1 MKRFKLVLTAL
12 FSLVLAGVMAAVG
25 SSTAFAASNYGFT
38 DVDPG
43 AWYATDEVLGYAV
56 GHGFIKG
63 YDDGRLGPDDNVARG
78 QVATI
83 LHRMA
88 GEPEAESD
96 AFEDVDYSQY
106 YGPAI
111 RWARATG
118 VINGYQD
125 PDGSYR
131 RFGPDDPVTREQLC
145 CMLARY
151 AGKVGDLDV
160 SSDCKILDSMPDATE
175 VSSWARNDVGWA
187 MDKRIVTGDITAGIA
202 HVNPQG
208 NALRCQMAK
217 MVSVF
222 HRDVLGQVV
231 RITFDLNY
239 DGAPVMKSSIV
250 GRGEHIETPE
260 APTRAGYVFT
270 GWYTKASG
278 GERFDFGTTISES
291 LTLYAQWKTTSSG
304 TVPNVPSTKLVVT
317 FDGNGENVS
326 NLPPAQQVKPGSHA
340 VEPDRPTRKGFVFE
354 GWYSDIELTKA
365 FDFVNQTISENT
377 TLYAKWA
384 DDYNRPPS
392 TGIAEGDIAIL
403 SATRTEFE
411 VGPDQQTT
419 LRLQSTLAVDHAVAS
434 VAGSGE
440 SFPMYDDGDLGAH
453 GDDIAGDGV
462 YSALYTVDC
471 SKEDLGG
478 IEITGTITIG
488 SQSLAS
494 EPVALYVV
502 APFTDAELGL
512 MATVDQAIS
521 DVMQGEGFDAK
532 PLPDQAAAVKAVLDR
547 LASSDPGIE
556 GYSSPLIVEG
566 SVEYEEGATAISFQY
581 AIGAGIDGGVLL
593 KNPDPNMK
601 GGDAERRQPGDAD
614 RVPAGAEAEVTTS
627 SGASLPAALA
637 VGAALA
643 ALAAC
648 LLRRRRRR
656 G

>member
-1 MKRFKLVLTAL
+1 MKRIGRTLAIAL
-12 FSLVLAGVMAAVG
+12 SITLMAAAG
-25 SSTAFAASNYGFT
+25 
-38 DVDPG
+38 
-43 AWYATDEVLGYAV
+43 LAV
-56 GHGFIKG
+56 G
-63 YDDGRLGPDDNVARG
+63 RARVAR
-78 QVATI
+78 
-83 LHRMA
+83 
-88 GEPEAESD
+88 
-96 AFEDVDYSQY
+96 
-106 YGPAI
+106 
-111 RWARATG
+111 
-118 VINGYQD
+118 
-125 PDGSYR
+125 
-131 RFGPDDPVTREQLC
+131 
-145 CMLARY
+145 
-151 AGKVGDLDV
+151 
-160 SSDCKILDSMPDATE
+160 
-175 VSSWARNDVGWA
+175 
-187 MDKRIVTGDITAGIA
+187 
-202 HVNPQG
+202 
-208 NALRCQMAK
+208 
-217 MVSVF
+217 
-222 HRDVLGQVV
+222 
-231 RITFDLNY
+231 
-239 DGAPVMKSSIV
+239 
-250 GRGEHIETPE
+250 
-260 APTRAGYVFT
+260 
-270 GWYTKASG
+270 
-278 GERFDFGTTISES
+278 
-291 LTLYAQWKTTSSG
+291 
-304 TVPNVPSTKLVVT
+304 
-317 FDGNGENVS
+317 
-326 NLPPAQQVKPGSHA
+326 
-340 VEPDRPTRKGFVFE
+340 
-354 GWYSDIELTKA
+354 
-365 FDFVNQTISENT
+365 
-377 TLYAKWA
+377 A
-384 DDYNRPPS
+384 DDYGRPPS

-471 SKEDLGG
+471 SREDLGG

-556 GYSSPLIVEG
+556 GYSSPLVVEG

-648 LLRRRRRR
+648 LLLRLKR
-656 G
+656 GRG

>member
-1 MKRFKLVLTAL
+1 MKRIGRTLAIAL
-12 FSLVLAGVMAAVG
+12 SITLMAAAG
-25 SSTAFAASNYGFT
+25 LAA
-38 DVDPG
+38 
-43 AWYATDEVLGYAV
+43 
-56 GHGFIKG
+56 
-63 YDDGRLGPDDNVARG
+63 GRARVAR
-78 QVATI
+78 
-83 LHRMA
+83 
-88 GEPEAESD
+88 
-96 AFEDVDYSQY
+96 
-106 YGPAI
+106 
-111 RWARATG
+111 
-118 VINGYQD
+118 
-125 PDGSYR
+125 
-131 RFGPDDPVTREQLC
+131 
-145 CMLARY
+145 
-151 AGKVGDLDV
+151 
-160 SSDCKILDSMPDATE
+160 
-175 VSSWARNDVGWA
+175 
-187 MDKRIVTGDITAGIA
+187 
-202 HVNPQG
+202 
-208 NALRCQMAK
+208 
-217 MVSVF
+217 
-222 HRDVLGQVV
+222 
-231 RITFDLNY
+231 
-239 DGAPVMKSSIV
+239 
-250 GRGEHIETPE
+250 
-260 APTRAGYVFT
+260 
-270 GWYTKASG
+270 
-278 GERFDFGTTISES
+278 
-291 LTLYAQWKTTSSG
+291 
-304 TVPNVPSTKLVVT
+304 
-317 FDGNGENVS
+317 
-326 NLPPAQQVKPGSHA
+326 
-340 VEPDRPTRKGFVFE
+340 
-354 GWYSDIELTKA
+354 
-365 FDFVNQTISENT
+365 
-377 TLYAKWA
+377 A
-384 DDYNRPPS
+384 DDHSRPPS

-471 SKEDLGG
+471 SREDLGG

-532 PLPDQAAAVKAVLDR
+532 PLPDQAAAVKAVLER

-556 GYSSPLIVEG
+556 GYSSPLVVEG

-648 LLRRRRRR
+648 LLLRLRR
-656 G
+656 GRG

>member
-1 MKRFKLVLTAL
+1 MKRIERTLAIAL
-12 FSLVLAGVMAAVG
+12 SITLMAAAG
-25 SSTAFAASNYGFT
+25 
-38 DVDPG
+38 
-43 AWYATDEVLGYAV
+43 LAV
-56 GHGFIKG
+56 G
-63 YDDGRLGPDDNVARG
+63 RARVAR
-78 QVATI
+78 
-83 LHRMA
+83 
-88 GEPEAESD
+88 
-96 AFEDVDYSQY
+96 
-106 YGPAI
+106 
-111 RWARATG
+111 
-118 VINGYQD
+118 
-125 PDGSYR
+125 
-131 RFGPDDPVTREQLC
+131 
-145 CMLARY
+145 
-151 AGKVGDLDV
+151 
-160 SSDCKILDSMPDATE
+160 
-175 VSSWARNDVGWA
+175 
-187 MDKRIVTGDITAGIA
+187 
-202 HVNPQG
+202 
-208 NALRCQMAK
+208 
-217 MVSVF
+217 
-222 HRDVLGQVV
+222 
-231 RITFDLNY
+231 
-239 DGAPVMKSSIV
+239 
-250 GRGEHIETPE
+250 
-260 APTRAGYVFT
+260 
-270 GWYTKASG
+270 
-278 GERFDFGTTISES
+278 
-291 LTLYAQWKTTSSG
+291 
-304 TVPNVPSTKLVVT
+304 
-317 FDGNGENVS
+317 
-326 NLPPAQQVKPGSHA
+326 
-340 VEPDRPTRKGFVFE
+340 
-354 GWYSDIELTKA
+354 
-365 FDFVNQTISENT
+365 
-377 TLYAKWA
+377 A
-384 DDYNRPPS
+384 DDYGRPSS

-440 SFPMYDDGDLGAH
+440 TLPMYDDGNLGAH

-471 SKEDLGG
+471 SREDLGG

>member
-1 MKRFKLVLTAL
+1 MKRIERT
-12 FSLVLAGVMAAVG
+12 LAITLSITLMAAAG
-25 SSTAFAASNYGFT
+25 LAA
-38 DVDPG
+38 
-43 AWYATDEVLGYAV
+43 
-56 GHGFIKG
+56 
-63 YDDGRLGPDDNVARG
+63 GRARVAR
-78 QVATI
+78 
-83 LHRMA
+83 
-88 GEPEAESD
+88 
-96 AFEDVDYSQY
+96 
-106 YGPAI
+106 
-111 RWARATG
+111 
-118 VINGYQD
+118 
-125 PDGSYR
+125 
-131 RFGPDDPVTREQLC
+131 
-145 CMLARY
+145 
-151 AGKVGDLDV
+151 
-160 SSDCKILDSMPDATE
+160 
-175 VSSWARNDVGWA
+175 
-187 MDKRIVTGDITAGIA
+187 
-202 HVNPQG
+202 
-208 NALRCQMAK
+208 
-217 MVSVF
+217 
-222 HRDVLGQVV
+222 
-231 RITFDLNY
+231 
-239 DGAPVMKSSIV
+239 
-250 GRGEHIETPE
+250 
-260 APTRAGYVFT
+260 
-270 GWYTKASG
+270 
-278 GERFDFGTTISES
+278 
-291 LTLYAQWKTTSSG
+291 
-304 TVPNVPSTKLVVT
+304 
-317 FDGNGENVS
+317 
-326 NLPPAQQVKPGSHA
+326 
-340 VEPDRPTRKGFVFE
+340 
-354 GWYSDIELTKA
+354 
-365 FDFVNQTISENT
+365 
-377 TLYAKWA
+377 A
-384 DDYNRPPS
+384 DDYSRPPS
-392 TGIAEGDIAIL
+392 SGIAEGDIAIL

-471 SKEDLGG
+471 SREDLGG

>member
-1 MKRFKLVLTAL
+1 MKRIGRTLAIAL
-12 FSLVLAGVMAAVG
+12 SITLMAAAG
-25 SSTAFAASNYGFT
+25 LAA
-38 DVDPG
+38 
-43 AWYATDEVLGYAV
+43 
-56 GHGFIKG
+56 
-63 YDDGRLGPDDNVARG
+63 GRARVAR
-78 QVATI
+78 
-83 LHRMA
+83 
-88 GEPEAESD
+88 
-96 AFEDVDYSQY
+96 
-106 YGPAI
+106 
-111 RWARATG
+111 
-118 VINGYQD
+118 
-125 PDGSYR
+125 
-131 RFGPDDPVTREQLC
+131 
-145 CMLARY
+145 
-151 AGKVGDLDV
+151 
-160 SSDCKILDSMPDATE
+160 
-175 VSSWARNDVGWA
+175 
-187 MDKRIVTGDITAGIA
+187 
-202 HVNPQG
+202 
-208 NALRCQMAK
+208 
-217 MVSVF
+217 
-222 HRDVLGQVV
+222 
-231 RITFDLNY
+231 
-239 DGAPVMKSSIV
+239 
-250 GRGEHIETPE
+250 
-260 APTRAGYVFT
+260 
-270 GWYTKASG
+270 
-278 GERFDFGTTISES
+278 
-291 LTLYAQWKTTSSG
+291 
-304 TVPNVPSTKLVVT
+304 
-317 FDGNGENVS
+317 
-326 NLPPAQQVKPGSHA
+326 
-340 VEPDRPTRKGFVFE
+340 
-354 GWYSDIELTKA
+354 
-365 FDFVNQTISENT
+365 
-377 TLYAKWA
+377 A
-384 DDYNRPPS
+384 DDHSRPPS

-471 SKEDLGG
+471 SREDLGG

>member
-1 MKRFKLVLTAL
+1 MKRIERTLAIAL
-12 FSLVLAGVMAAVG
+12 SITLMAAAG
-25 SSTAFAASNYGFT
+25 LAA
-38 DVDPG
+38 
-43 AWYATDEVLGYAV
+43 
-56 GHGFIKG
+56 
-63 YDDGRLGPDDNVARG
+63 GRARVAR
-78 QVATI
+78 
-83 LHRMA
+83 
-88 GEPEAESD
+88 
-96 AFEDVDYSQY
+96 
-106 YGPAI
+106 
-111 RWARATG
+111 
-118 VINGYQD
+118 
-125 PDGSYR
+125 
-131 RFGPDDPVTREQLC
+131 
-145 CMLARY
+145 
-151 AGKVGDLDV
+151 
-160 SSDCKILDSMPDATE
+160 
-175 VSSWARNDVGWA
+175 
-187 MDKRIVTGDITAGIA
+187 
-202 HVNPQG
+202 
-208 NALRCQMAK
+208 
-217 MVSVF
+217 
-222 HRDVLGQVV
+222 
-231 RITFDLNY
+231 
-239 DGAPVMKSSIV
+239 
-250 GRGEHIETPE
+250 
-260 APTRAGYVFT
+260 
-270 GWYTKASG
+270 
-278 GERFDFGTTISES
+278 
-291 LTLYAQWKTTSSG
+291 
-304 TVPNVPSTKLVVT
+304 
-317 FDGNGENVS
+317 
-326 NLPPAQQVKPGSHA
+326 
-340 VEPDRPTRKGFVFE
+340 
-354 GWYSDIELTKA
+354 
-365 FDFVNQTISENT
+365 
-377 TLYAKWA
+377 A
-384 DDYNRPPS
+384 DDYGRPPS

-471 SKEDLGG
+471 SREDLGG

-637 VGAALA
+637 VGTALA

-648 LLRRRRRR
+648 LLLRLRR
-656 G
+656 GRG

>member
-1 MKRFKLVLTAL
+1 MKRIGRTLAIAL
-12 FSLVLAGVMAAVG
+12 SITLMAAAG
-25 SSTAFAASNYGFT
+25 
-38 DVDPG
+38 
-43 AWYATDEVLGYAV
+43 LAV
-56 GHGFIKG
+56 G
-63 YDDGRLGPDDNVARG
+63 RARVAR
-78 QVATI
+78 
-83 LHRMA
+83 
-88 GEPEAESD
+88 
-96 AFEDVDYSQY
+96 
-106 YGPAI
+106 
-111 RWARATG
+111 
-118 VINGYQD
+118 
-125 PDGSYR
+125 
-131 RFGPDDPVTREQLC
+131 
-145 CMLARY
+145 
-151 AGKVGDLDV
+151 
-160 SSDCKILDSMPDATE
+160 
-175 VSSWARNDVGWA
+175 
-187 MDKRIVTGDITAGIA
+187 
-202 HVNPQG
+202 
-208 NALRCQMAK
+208 
-217 MVSVF
+217 
-222 HRDVLGQVV
+222 
-231 RITFDLNY
+231 
-239 DGAPVMKSSIV
+239 
-250 GRGEHIETPE
+250 
-260 APTRAGYVFT
+260 
-270 GWYTKASG
+270 
-278 GERFDFGTTISES
+278 
-291 LTLYAQWKTTSSG
+291 
-304 TVPNVPSTKLVVT
+304 
-317 FDGNGENVS
+317 
-326 NLPPAQQVKPGSHA
+326 
-340 VEPDRPTRKGFVFE
+340 
-354 GWYSDIELTKA
+354 
-365 FDFVNQTISENT
+365 
-377 TLYAKWA
+377 A
-384 DDYNRPPS
+384 DDYGLPPS

-471 SKEDLGG
+471 SREDLGG

-556 GYSSPLIVEG
+556 GYSSPLVVEG
-566 SVEYEEGATAISFQY
+566 SVEYDESARVISFQY

>member
-1 MKRFKLVLTAL
+1 MKRIGRTLAIAL
-12 FSLVLAGVMAAVG
+12 SITLMAAAG
-25 SSTAFAASNYGFT
+25 
-38 DVDPG
+38 
-43 AWYATDEVLGYAV
+43 LAV
-56 GHGFIKG
+56 G
-63 YDDGRLGPDDNVARG
+63 RARVA
-78 QVATI
+78 
-83 LHRMA
+83 
-88 GEPEAESD
+88 
-96 AFEDVDYSQY
+96 
-106 YGPAI
+106 
-111 RWARATG
+111 
-118 VINGYQD
+118 
-125 PDGSYR
+125 
-131 RFGPDDPVTREQLC
+131 
-145 CMLARY
+145 
-151 AGKVGDLDV
+151 
-160 SSDCKILDSMPDATE
+160 
-175 VSSWARNDVGWA
+175 
-187 MDKRIVTGDITAGIA
+187 
-202 HVNPQG
+202 
-208 NALRCQMAK
+208 
-217 MVSVF
+217 
-222 HRDVLGQVV
+222 
-231 RITFDLNY
+231 
-239 DGAPVMKSSIV
+239 
-250 GRGEHIETPE
+250 
-260 APTRAGYVFT
+260 
-270 GWYTKASG
+270 
-278 GERFDFGTTISES
+278 
-291 LTLYAQWKTTSSG
+291 
-304 TVPNVPSTKLVVT
+304 
-317 FDGNGENVS
+317 
-326 NLPPAQQVKPGSHA
+326 
-340 VEPDRPTRKGFVFE
+340 
-354 GWYSDIELTKA
+354 
-365 FDFVNQTISENT
+365 
-377 TLYAKWA
+377 WA

-471 SKEDLGG
+471 SREDLGG

-601 GGDAERRQPGDAD
+601 GGDAERQAGSA
-614 RVPAGAEAEVTTS
+614 VPIHTGVGMGTEGGSDVRTAAPSAGLPTTLAI
-627 SGASLPAALA
+627 GAALA
-637 VGAALA
+637 VALG
-643 ALAAC
+643 AC
-648 LLRRRRRR
+648 LLLRLRR
-656 G
+656 GRG

>member
-1 MKRFKLVLTAL
+1 MKRIERTLAIAL
-12 FSLVLAGVMAAVG
+12 SITLMAAVG
-25 SSTAFAASNYGFT
+25 
-38 DVDPG
+38 
-43 AWYATDEVLGYAV
+43 LAV
-56 GHGFIKG
+56 G
-63 YDDGRLGPDDNVARG
+63 RARVAR
-78 QVATI
+78 
-83 LHRMA
+83 
-88 GEPEAESD
+88 
-96 AFEDVDYSQY
+96 
-106 YGPAI
+106 
-111 RWARATG
+111 
-118 VINGYQD
+118 
-125 PDGSYR
+125 
-131 RFGPDDPVTREQLC
+131 
-145 CMLARY
+145 
-151 AGKVGDLDV
+151 
-160 SSDCKILDSMPDATE
+160 
-175 VSSWARNDVGWA
+175 
-187 MDKRIVTGDITAGIA
+187 
-202 HVNPQG
+202 
-208 NALRCQMAK
+208 
-217 MVSVF
+217 
-222 HRDVLGQVV
+222 
-231 RITFDLNY
+231 
-239 DGAPVMKSSIV
+239 
-250 GRGEHIETPE
+250 
-260 APTRAGYVFT
+260 
-270 GWYTKASG
+270 
-278 GERFDFGTTISES
+278 
-291 LTLYAQWKTTSSG
+291 
-304 TVPNVPSTKLVVT
+304 
-317 FDGNGENVS
+317 
-326 NLPPAQQVKPGSHA
+326 
-340 VEPDRPTRKGFVFE
+340 
-354 GWYSDIELTKA
+354 
-365 FDFVNQTISENT
+365 
-377 TLYAKWA
+377 A
-384 DDYNRPPS
+384 DDYGRPPS
-392 TGIAEGDIAIL
+392 SGIAEGDIAIL

-471 SKEDLGG
+471 SREDLGG

>member
-1 MKRFKLVLTAL
+1 MKRIERTLAIAL
-12 FSLVLAGVMAAVG
+12 SITLMAAAG
-25 SSTAFAASNYGFT
+25 
-38 DVDPG
+38 
-43 AWYATDEVLGYAV
+43 LAV
-56 GHGFIKG
+56 G
-63 YDDGRLGPDDNVARG
+63 RTRVAR
-78 QVATI
+78 
-83 LHRMA
+83 
-88 GEPEAESD
+88 
-96 AFEDVDYSQY
+96 
-106 YGPAI
+106 
-111 RWARATG
+111 
-118 VINGYQD
+118 
-125 PDGSYR
+125 
-131 RFGPDDPVTREQLC
+131 
-145 CMLARY
+145 
-151 AGKVGDLDV
+151 
-160 SSDCKILDSMPDATE
+160 
-175 VSSWARNDVGWA
+175 
-187 MDKRIVTGDITAGIA
+187 
-202 HVNPQG
+202 
-208 NALRCQMAK
+208 
-217 MVSVF
+217 
-222 HRDVLGQVV
+222 
-231 RITFDLNY
+231 
-239 DGAPVMKSSIV
+239 
-250 GRGEHIETPE
+250 
-260 APTRAGYVFT
+260 
-270 GWYTKASG
+270 
-278 GERFDFGTTISES
+278 
-291 LTLYAQWKTTSSG
+291 
-304 TVPNVPSTKLVVT
+304 
-317 FDGNGENVS
+317 
-326 NLPPAQQVKPGSHA
+326 
-340 VEPDRPTRKGFVFE
+340 
-354 GWYSDIELTKA
+354 
-365 FDFVNQTISENT
+365 
-377 TLYAKWA
+377 A
-384 DDYNRPPS
+384 DDYSRPPS
-392 TGIAEGDIAIL
+392 TGIAEGDIATL

-471 SKEDLGG
+471 SREDLGG

>member
-1 MKRFKLVLTAL
+1 MKRIGRTLAIAL
-12 FSLVLAGVMAAVG
+12 SITLMAAAG
-25 SSTAFAASNYGFT
+25 LAA
-38 DVDPG
+38 
-43 AWYATDEVLGYAV
+43 
-56 GHGFIKG
+56 
-63 YDDGRLGPDDNVARG
+63 GRARVAR
-78 QVATI
+78 
-83 LHRMA
+83 
-88 GEPEAESD
+88 
-96 AFEDVDYSQY
+96 
-106 YGPAI
+106 
-111 RWARATG
+111 
-118 VINGYQD
+118 
-125 PDGSYR
+125 
-131 RFGPDDPVTREQLC
+131 
-145 CMLARY
+145 
-151 AGKVGDLDV
+151 
-160 SSDCKILDSMPDATE
+160 
-175 VSSWARNDVGWA
+175 
-187 MDKRIVTGDITAGIA
+187 
-202 HVNPQG
+202 
-208 NALRCQMAK
+208 
-217 MVSVF
+217 
-222 HRDVLGQVV
+222 
-231 RITFDLNY
+231 
-239 DGAPVMKSSIV
+239 
-250 GRGEHIETPE
+250 
-260 APTRAGYVFT
+260 
-270 GWYTKASG
+270 
-278 GERFDFGTTISES
+278 
-291 LTLYAQWKTTSSG
+291 
-304 TVPNVPSTKLVVT
+304 
-317 FDGNGENVS
+317 
-326 NLPPAQQVKPGSHA
+326 
-340 VEPDRPTRKGFVFE
+340 
-354 GWYSDIELTKA
+354 
-365 FDFVNQTISENT
+365 
-377 TLYAKWA
+377 A
-384 DDYNRPPS
+384 DDHSRPPS

-471 SKEDLGG
+471 SREDLGG

-648 LLRRRRRR
+648 LLLRLRR
-656 G
+656 GRG

>member
-1 MKRFKLVLTAL
+1 MKRIERTLAIAL
-12 FSLVLAGVMAAVG
+12 SITLMAAAG
-25 SSTAFAASNYGFT
+25 
-38 DVDPG
+38 
-43 AWYATDEVLGYAV
+43 LAV
-56 GHGFIKG
+56 G
-63 YDDGRLGPDDNVARG
+63 RARVAR
-78 QVATI
+78 
-83 LHRMA
+83 
-88 GEPEAESD
+88 
-96 AFEDVDYSQY
+96 
-106 YGPAI
+106 
-111 RWARATG
+111 
-118 VINGYQD
+118 
-125 PDGSYR
+125 
-131 RFGPDDPVTREQLC
+131 
-145 CMLARY
+145 
-151 AGKVGDLDV
+151 
-160 SSDCKILDSMPDATE
+160 
-175 VSSWARNDVGWA
+175 
-187 MDKRIVTGDITAGIA
+187 
-202 HVNPQG
+202 
-208 NALRCQMAK
+208 
-217 MVSVF
+217 
-222 HRDVLGQVV
+222 
-231 RITFDLNY
+231 
-239 DGAPVMKSSIV
+239 
-250 GRGEHIETPE
+250 
-260 APTRAGYVFT
+260 
-270 GWYTKASG
+270 
-278 GERFDFGTTISES
+278 
-291 LTLYAQWKTTSSG
+291 
-304 TVPNVPSTKLVVT
+304 
-317 FDGNGENVS
+317 
-326 NLPPAQQVKPGSHA
+326 
-340 VEPDRPTRKGFVFE
+340 
-354 GWYSDIELTKA
+354 
-365 FDFVNQTISENT
+365 
-377 TLYAKWA
+377 A
-384 DDYNRPPS
+384 DDYGRPS
-392 TGIAEGDIAIL
+392 SSGISEGDIAIL

-471 SKEDLGG
+471 SREDLGG

-556 GYSSPLIVEG
+556 GYSSPLVVEG
-566 SVEYEEGATAISFQY
+566 SVEYDESARAISFQY

>member
-1 MKRFKLVLTAL
+1 MSTRNGTAPKRKDPRMKRIGRTLAIAL
-12 FSLVLAGVMAAVG
+12 SITLMAAAG
-25 SSTAFAASNYGFT
+25 LAA
-38 DVDPG
+38 
-43 AWYATDEVLGYAV
+43 
-56 GHGFIKG
+56 
-63 YDDGRLGPDDNVARG
+63 GRARVAR
-78 QVATI
+78 
-83 LHRMA
+83 
-88 GEPEAESD
+88 
-96 AFEDVDYSQY
+96 
-106 YGPAI
+106 
-111 RWARATG
+111 
-118 VINGYQD
+118 
-125 PDGSYR
+125 
-131 RFGPDDPVTREQLC
+131 
-145 CMLARY
+145 
-151 AGKVGDLDV
+151 
-160 SSDCKILDSMPDATE
+160 
-175 VSSWARNDVGWA
+175 
-187 MDKRIVTGDITAGIA
+187 
-202 HVNPQG
+202 
-208 NALRCQMAK
+208 
-217 MVSVF
+217 
-222 HRDVLGQVV
+222 
-231 RITFDLNY
+231 
-239 DGAPVMKSSIV
+239 
-250 GRGEHIETPE
+250 
-260 APTRAGYVFT
+260 
-270 GWYTKASG
+270 
-278 GERFDFGTTISES
+278 
-291 LTLYAQWKTTSSG
+291 
-304 TVPNVPSTKLVVT
+304 
-317 FDGNGENVS
+317 
-326 NLPPAQQVKPGSHA
+326 
-340 VEPDRPTRKGFVFE
+340 
-354 GWYSDIELTKA
+354 
-365 FDFVNQTISENT
+365 
-377 TLYAKWA
+377 A
-384 DDYNRPPS
+384 DDHSRPPS

-471 SKEDLGG
+471 SREDLGG

-648 LLRRRRRR
+648 LLLRLRR
-656 G
+656 GRG

>member
-1 MKRFKLVLTAL
+1 MKRIERTLAIAL
-12 FSLVLAGVMAAVG
+12 SITLMAAAG
-25 SSTAFAASNYGFT
+25 
-38 DVDPG
+38 
-43 AWYATDEVLGYAV
+43 LAV
-56 GHGFIKG
+56 G
-63 YDDGRLGPDDNVARG
+63 RARVAR
-78 QVATI
+78 
-83 LHRMA
+83 
-88 GEPEAESD
+88 
-96 AFEDVDYSQY
+96 
-106 YGPAI
+106 
-111 RWARATG
+111 
-118 VINGYQD
+118 
-125 PDGSYR
+125 
-131 RFGPDDPVTREQLC
+131 
-145 CMLARY
+145 
-151 AGKVGDLDV
+151 
-160 SSDCKILDSMPDATE
+160 
-175 VSSWARNDVGWA
+175 
-187 MDKRIVTGDITAGIA
+187 
-202 HVNPQG
+202 
-208 NALRCQMAK
+208 
-217 MVSVF
+217 
-222 HRDVLGQVV
+222 
-231 RITFDLNY
+231 
-239 DGAPVMKSSIV
+239 
-250 GRGEHIETPE
+250 
-260 APTRAGYVFT
+260 
-270 GWYTKASG
+270 
-278 GERFDFGTTISES
+278 
-291 LTLYAQWKTTSSG
+291 
-304 TVPNVPSTKLVVT
+304 
-317 FDGNGENVS
+317 
-326 NLPPAQQVKPGSHA
+326 
-340 VEPDRPTRKGFVFE
+340 
-354 GWYSDIELTKA
+354 
-365 FDFVNQTISENT
+365 
-377 TLYAKWA
+377 A
-384 DDYNRPPS
+384 DDYGRPS
-392 TGIAEGDIAIL
+392 SSGISEGDIAIL

-471 SKEDLGG
+471 SREDLGG

>member
-1 MKRFKLVLTAL
+1 MSIRGRTAPKRKDPRMKRIGRTLAIAL
-12 FSLVLAGVMAAVG
+12 SITLMAAAG
-25 SSTAFAASNYGFT
+25 
-38 DVDPG
+38 
-43 AWYATDEVLGYAV
+43 LAV
-56 GHGFIKG
+56 G
-63 YDDGRLGPDDNVARG
+63 RARVAR
-78 QVATI
+78 
-83 LHRMA
+83 
-88 GEPEAESD
+88 
-96 AFEDVDYSQY
+96 
-106 YGPAI
+106 
-111 RWARATG
+111 
-118 VINGYQD
+118 
-125 PDGSYR
+125 
-131 RFGPDDPVTREQLC
+131 
-145 CMLARY
+145 
-151 AGKVGDLDV
+151 
-160 SSDCKILDSMPDATE
+160 
-175 VSSWARNDVGWA
+175 
-187 MDKRIVTGDITAGIA
+187 
-202 HVNPQG
+202 
-208 NALRCQMAK
+208 
-217 MVSVF
+217 
-222 HRDVLGQVV
+222 
-231 RITFDLNY
+231 
-239 DGAPVMKSSIV
+239 
-250 GRGEHIETPE
+250 
-260 APTRAGYVFT
+260 
-270 GWYTKASG
+270 
-278 GERFDFGTTISES
+278 
-291 LTLYAQWKTTSSG
+291 
-304 TVPNVPSTKLVVT
+304 
-317 FDGNGENVS
+317 
-326 NLPPAQQVKPGSHA
+326 
-340 VEPDRPTRKGFVFE
+340 
-354 GWYSDIELTKA
+354 
-365 FDFVNQTISENT
+365 
-377 TLYAKWA
+377 A
-384 DDYNRPPS
+384 DDHSRPPS

-471 SKEDLGG
+471 SREDLGG

-643 ALAAC
+643 VALGAC
-648 LLRRRRRR
+648 LLLRLRR
-656 G
+656 GRG

>member
-1 MKRFKLVLTAL
+1 MKCLRPTKATV
-12 FSLVLAGVMAAVG
+12 FSLVLA
-25 SSTAFAASNYGFT
+25 
-38 DVDPG
+38 
-43 AWYATDEVLGYAV
+43 
-56 GHGFIKG
+56 
-63 YDDGRLGPDDNVARG
+63 
-78 QVATI
+78 
-83 LHRMA
+83 
-88 GEPEAESD
+88 
-96 AFEDVDYSQY
+96 
-106 YGPAI
+106 
-111 RWARATG
+111 
-118 VINGYQD
+118 
-125 PDGSYR
+125 
-131 RFGPDDPVTREQLC
+131 
-145 CMLARY
+145 
-151 AGKVGDLDV
+151 
-160 SSDCKILDSMPDATE
+160 
-175 VSSWARNDVGWA
+175 
-187 MDKRIVTGDITAGIA
+187 
-202 HVNPQG
+202 
-208 NALRCQMAK
+208 
-217 MVSVF
+217 
-222 HRDVLGQVV
+222 
-231 RITFDLNY
+231 
-239 DGAPVMKSSIV
+239 
-250 GRGEHIETPE
+250 
-260 APTRAGYVFT
+260 
-270 GWYTKASG
+270 
-278 GERFDFGTTISES
+278 
-291 LTLYAQWKTTSSG
+291 
-304 TVPNVPSTKLVVT
+304 VVT
-317 FDGNGENVS
+317 VTVGCFLRV
-326 NLPPAQQVKPGSHA
+326 A
-340 VEPDRPTRKGFVFE
+340 
-354 GWYSDIELTKA
+354 
-365 FDFVNQTISENT
+365 
-377 TLYAKWA
+377 WA
-384 DDYNRPPS
+384 DDYSRPPS

-471 SKEDLGG
+471 SREDLGG

-556 GYSSPLIVEG
+556 GYSSPLVVEG

-581 AIGAGIDGGVLL
+581 AVKGGIGGGVLFD
-593 KNPDPNMK
+593 NWDDDVK
-601 GGDAERRQPGDAD
+601 GGDAERQPADAD

>member
-1 MKRFKLVLTAL
+1 MKRIGRTLAIAL
-12 FSLVLAGVMAAVG
+12 SITLMAAAG
-25 SSTAFAASNYGFT
+25 LAA
-38 DVDPG
+38 
-43 AWYATDEVLGYAV
+43 
-56 GHGFIKG
+56 
-63 YDDGRLGPDDNVARG
+63 GRARVAR
-78 QVATI
+78 
-83 LHRMA
+83 
-88 GEPEAESD
+88 
-96 AFEDVDYSQY
+96 
-106 YGPAI
+106 
-111 RWARATG
+111 
-118 VINGYQD
+118 
-125 PDGSYR
+125 
-131 RFGPDDPVTREQLC
+131 
-145 CMLARY
+145 
-151 AGKVGDLDV
+151 
-160 SSDCKILDSMPDATE
+160 
-175 VSSWARNDVGWA
+175 
-187 MDKRIVTGDITAGIA
+187 
-202 HVNPQG
+202 
-208 NALRCQMAK
+208 
-217 MVSVF
+217 
-222 HRDVLGQVV
+222 
-231 RITFDLNY
+231 
-239 DGAPVMKSSIV
+239 
-250 GRGEHIETPE
+250 
-260 APTRAGYVFT
+260 
-270 GWYTKASG
+270 
-278 GERFDFGTTISES
+278 
-291 LTLYAQWKTTSSG
+291 
-304 TVPNVPSTKLVVT
+304 
-317 FDGNGENVS
+317 
-326 NLPPAQQVKPGSHA
+326 
-340 VEPDRPTRKGFVFE
+340 
-354 GWYSDIELTKA
+354 
-365 FDFVNQTISENT
+365 
-377 TLYAKWA
+377 A
-384 DDYNRPPS
+384 DDHSRPPS

-471 SKEDLGG
+471 SREDLGG

-494 EPVALYVV
+494 EPVVLYVV

-648 LLRRRRRR
+648 LLLRLRR
-656 G
+656 GRG

>member
-1 MKRFKLVLTAL
+1 MKRIGRTLAIAL
-12 FSLVLAGVMAAVG
+12 SITLMAAAG
-25 SSTAFAASNYGFT
+25 
-38 DVDPG
+38 
-43 AWYATDEVLGYAV
+43 LAV
-56 GHGFIKG
+56 G
-63 YDDGRLGPDDNVARG
+63 RARVAR
-78 QVATI
+78 
-83 LHRMA
+83 
-88 GEPEAESD
+88 
-96 AFEDVDYSQY
+96 
-106 YGPAI
+106 
-111 RWARATG
+111 
-118 VINGYQD
+118 
-125 PDGSYR
+125 
-131 RFGPDDPVTREQLC
+131 
-145 CMLARY
+145 
-151 AGKVGDLDV
+151 
-160 SSDCKILDSMPDATE
+160 
-175 VSSWARNDVGWA
+175 
-187 MDKRIVTGDITAGIA
+187 
-202 HVNPQG
+202 
-208 NALRCQMAK
+208 
-217 MVSVF
+217 
-222 HRDVLGQVV
+222 
-231 RITFDLNY
+231 
-239 DGAPVMKSSIV
+239 
-250 GRGEHIETPE
+250 
-260 APTRAGYVFT
+260 
-270 GWYTKASG
+270 
-278 GERFDFGTTISES
+278 
-291 LTLYAQWKTTSSG
+291 
-304 TVPNVPSTKLVVT
+304 
-317 FDGNGENVS
+317 
-326 NLPPAQQVKPGSHA
+326 
-340 VEPDRPTRKGFVFE
+340 
-354 GWYSDIELTKA
+354 
-365 FDFVNQTISENT
+365 
-377 TLYAKWA
+377 A
-384 DDYNRPPS
+384 DDYGLPPS
-392 TGIAEGDIAIL
+392 TGIAEGDIATL

-471 SKEDLGG
+471 SREDLGG

>member
-1 MKRFKLVLTAL
+1 MKHIERTLAIAL
-12 FSLVLAGVMAAVG
+12 SITLIAAAGLAVG
-25 SSTAFAASNYGFT
+25 RA
-38 DVDPG
+38 
-43 AWYATDEVLGYAV
+43 
-56 GHGFIKG
+56 
-63 YDDGRLGPDDNVARG
+63 RVAR
-78 QVATI
+78 
-83 LHRMA
+83 
-88 GEPEAESD
+88 
-96 AFEDVDYSQY
+96 
-106 YGPAI
+106 
-111 RWARATG
+111 
-118 VINGYQD
+118 
-125 PDGSYR
+125 
-131 RFGPDDPVTREQLC
+131 
-145 CMLARY
+145 
-151 AGKVGDLDV
+151 
-160 SSDCKILDSMPDATE
+160 
-175 VSSWARNDVGWA
+175 
-187 MDKRIVTGDITAGIA
+187 
-202 HVNPQG
+202 
-208 NALRCQMAK
+208 
-217 MVSVF
+217 
-222 HRDVLGQVV
+222 
-231 RITFDLNY
+231 
-239 DGAPVMKSSIV
+239 
-250 GRGEHIETPE
+250 
-260 APTRAGYVFT
+260 
-270 GWYTKASG
+270 
-278 GERFDFGTTISES
+278 
-291 LTLYAQWKTTSSG
+291 
-304 TVPNVPSTKLVVT
+304 
-317 FDGNGENVS
+317 
-326 NLPPAQQVKPGSHA
+326 
-340 VEPDRPTRKGFVFE
+340 
-354 GWYSDIELTKA
+354 
-365 FDFVNQTISENT
+365 
-377 TLYAKWA
+377 A
-384 DDYNRPPS
+384 DDYGRPPS

-471 SKEDLGG
+471 SREDLGG

-614 RVPAGAEAEVTTS
+614 RVPAGVEMGTEGGSDVRTAAPSAGLPTTLAI
-627 SGASLPAALA
+627 GAALA
-637 VGAALA
+637 VALG
-643 ALAAC
+643 AC
-648 LLRRRRRR
+648 LLLRLRR
-656 G
+656 GRG

>member
-1 MKRFKLVLTAL
+1 MKRIGRAL
-12 FSLVLAGVMAAVG
+12 AIALSITLMAAAG
-25 SSTAFAASNYGFT
+25 
-38 DVDPG
+38 
-43 AWYATDEVLGYAV
+43 LAV
-56 GHGFIKG
+56 G
-63 YDDGRLGPDDNVARG
+63 RARVAR
-78 QVATI
+78 
-83 LHRMA
+83 
-88 GEPEAESD
+88 
-96 AFEDVDYSQY
+96 
-106 YGPAI
+106 
-111 RWARATG
+111 
-118 VINGYQD
+118 
-125 PDGSYR
+125 
-131 RFGPDDPVTREQLC
+131 
-145 CMLARY
+145 
-151 AGKVGDLDV
+151 
-160 SSDCKILDSMPDATE
+160 
-175 VSSWARNDVGWA
+175 
-187 MDKRIVTGDITAGIA
+187 
-202 HVNPQG
+202 
-208 NALRCQMAK
+208 
-217 MVSVF
+217 
-222 HRDVLGQVV
+222 
-231 RITFDLNY
+231 
-239 DGAPVMKSSIV
+239 
-250 GRGEHIETPE
+250 
-260 APTRAGYVFT
+260 
-270 GWYTKASG
+270 
-278 GERFDFGTTISES
+278 
-291 LTLYAQWKTTSSG
+291 
-304 TVPNVPSTKLVVT
+304 
-317 FDGNGENVS
+317 
-326 NLPPAQQVKPGSHA
+326 
-340 VEPDRPTRKGFVFE
+340 
-354 GWYSDIELTKA
+354 
-365 FDFVNQTISENT
+365 
-377 TLYAKWA
+377 A
-384 DDYNRPPS
+384 DDYGRPPS

-471 SKEDLGG
+471 SREDLGG

-601 GGDAERRQPGDAD
+601 GGDAERRQSGDAD

>member
-1 MKRFKLVLTAL
+1 MSTRGGTAPRGKDPRMKRIGRTLAIAL
-12 FSLVLAGVMAAVG
+12 SITLMAAAG
-25 SSTAFAASNYGFT
+25 
-38 DVDPG
+38 
-43 AWYATDEVLGYAV
+43 LAV
-56 GHGFIKG
+56 G
-63 YDDGRLGPDDNVARG
+63 RARVAR
-78 QVATI
+78 
-83 LHRMA
+83 
-88 GEPEAESD
+88 
-96 AFEDVDYSQY
+96 
-106 YGPAI
+106 
-111 RWARATG
+111 
-118 VINGYQD
+118 
-125 PDGSYR
+125 
-131 RFGPDDPVTREQLC
+131 
-145 CMLARY
+145 
-151 AGKVGDLDV
+151 
-160 SSDCKILDSMPDATE
+160 
-175 VSSWARNDVGWA
+175 
-187 MDKRIVTGDITAGIA
+187 
-202 HVNPQG
+202 
-208 NALRCQMAK
+208 
-217 MVSVF
+217 
-222 HRDVLGQVV
+222 
-231 RITFDLNY
+231 
-239 DGAPVMKSSIV
+239 
-250 GRGEHIETPE
+250 
-260 APTRAGYVFT
+260 
-270 GWYTKASG
+270 
-278 GERFDFGTTISES
+278 
-291 LTLYAQWKTTSSG
+291 
-304 TVPNVPSTKLVVT
+304 
-317 FDGNGENVS
+317 
-326 NLPPAQQVKPGSHA
+326 
-340 VEPDRPTRKGFVFE
+340 
-354 GWYSDIELTKA
+354 
-365 FDFVNQTISENT
+365 
-377 TLYAKWA
+377 A
-384 DDYNRPPS
+384 DDYGRPS
-392 TGIAEGDIAIL
+392 SSGISEGDIAIL

-471 SKEDLGG
+471 SREDLGG

-556 GYSSPLIVEG
+556 GYSSPLVVEG

>member
-1 MKRFKLVLTAL
+1 MKRIGRTLAIAL
-12 FSLVLAGVMAAVG
+12 SITLMAAAG
-25 SSTAFAASNYGFT
+25 
-38 DVDPG
+38 
-43 AWYATDEVLGYAV
+43 LAV
-56 GHGFIKG
+56 G
-63 YDDGRLGPDDNVARG
+63 RARVAR
-78 QVATI
+78 
-83 LHRMA
+83 
-88 GEPEAESD
+88 
-96 AFEDVDYSQY
+96 
-106 YGPAI
+106 
-111 RWARATG
+111 
-118 VINGYQD
+118 
-125 PDGSYR
+125 
-131 RFGPDDPVTREQLC
+131 
-145 CMLARY
+145 
-151 AGKVGDLDV
+151 
-160 SSDCKILDSMPDATE
+160 
-175 VSSWARNDVGWA
+175 
-187 MDKRIVTGDITAGIA
+187 
-202 HVNPQG
+202 
-208 NALRCQMAK
+208 
-217 MVSVF
+217 
-222 HRDVLGQVV
+222 
-231 RITFDLNY
+231 
-239 DGAPVMKSSIV
+239 
-250 GRGEHIETPE
+250 
-260 APTRAGYVFT
+260 
-270 GWYTKASG
+270 
-278 GERFDFGTTISES
+278 
-291 LTLYAQWKTTSSG
+291 
-304 TVPNVPSTKLVVT
+304 
-317 FDGNGENVS
+317 
-326 NLPPAQQVKPGSHA
+326 
-340 VEPDRPTRKGFVFE
+340 
-354 GWYSDIELTKA
+354 
-365 FDFVNQTISENT
+365 
-377 TLYAKWA
+377 A
-384 DDYNRPPS
+384 DDYGRPPS
-392 TGIAEGDIAIL
+392 SGISEGDVAVL
-403 SATRTEFE
+403 STSRTDFE

-471 SKEDLGG
+471 SREDLGG

-556 GYSSPLIVEG
+556 GYSSPLVVEG

>member
-1 MKRFKLVLTAL
+1 MKRIERTLAIAL
-12 FSLVLAGVMAAVG
+12 SITLMAAAG
-25 SSTAFAASNYGFT
+25 
-38 DVDPG
+38 
-43 AWYATDEVLGYAV
+43 LAV
-56 GHGFIKG
+56 G
-63 YDDGRLGPDDNVARG
+63 RTRVAR
-78 QVATI
+78 
-83 LHRMA
+83 
-88 GEPEAESD
+88 
-96 AFEDVDYSQY
+96 
-106 YGPAI
+106 
-111 RWARATG
+111 
-118 VINGYQD
+118 
-125 PDGSYR
+125 
-131 RFGPDDPVTREQLC
+131 
-145 CMLARY
+145 
-151 AGKVGDLDV
+151 
-160 SSDCKILDSMPDATE
+160 
-175 VSSWARNDVGWA
+175 
-187 MDKRIVTGDITAGIA
+187 
-202 HVNPQG
+202 
-208 NALRCQMAK
+208 
-217 MVSVF
+217 
-222 HRDVLGQVV
+222 
-231 RITFDLNY
+231 
-239 DGAPVMKSSIV
+239 
-250 GRGEHIETPE
+250 
-260 APTRAGYVFT
+260 
-270 GWYTKASG
+270 
-278 GERFDFGTTISES
+278 
-291 LTLYAQWKTTSSG
+291 
-304 TVPNVPSTKLVVT
+304 
-317 FDGNGENVS
+317 
-326 NLPPAQQVKPGSHA
+326 
-340 VEPDRPTRKGFVFE
+340 
-354 GWYSDIELTKA
+354 
-365 FDFVNQTISENT
+365 
-377 TLYAKWA
+377 A
-384 DDYNRPPS
+384 DDYSRPPS
-392 TGIAEGDIAIL
+392 TGIAEGDIATL

-471 SKEDLGG
+471 SREDLGG

-521 DVMQGEGFDAK
+521 DIMQGEGFDAK

-556 GYSSPLIVEG
+556 GYSSPLVVEG
-566 SVEYEEGATAISFQY
+566 SVEYDESARVISFQY
-581 AIGAGIDGGVLL
+581 AVKGGIGGGVLL

>member
-1 MKRFKLVLTAL
+1 MKRIERTLAIAL
-12 FSLVLAGVMAAVG
+12 SITLMAAAG
-25 SSTAFAASNYGFT
+25 
-38 DVDPG
+38 
-43 AWYATDEVLGYAV
+43 LAV
-56 GHGFIKG
+56 G
-63 YDDGRLGPDDNVARG
+63 RARVAR
-78 QVATI
+78 
-83 LHRMA
+83 
-88 GEPEAESD
+88 
-96 AFEDVDYSQY
+96 
-106 YGPAI
+106 
-111 RWARATG
+111 
-118 VINGYQD
+118 
-125 PDGSYR
+125 
-131 RFGPDDPVTREQLC
+131 
-145 CMLARY
+145 
-151 AGKVGDLDV
+151 
-160 SSDCKILDSMPDATE
+160 
-175 VSSWARNDVGWA
+175 
-187 MDKRIVTGDITAGIA
+187 
-202 HVNPQG
+202 
-208 NALRCQMAK
+208 
-217 MVSVF
+217 
-222 HRDVLGQVV
+222 
-231 RITFDLNY
+231 
-239 DGAPVMKSSIV
+239 
-250 GRGEHIETPE
+250 
-260 APTRAGYVFT
+260 
-270 GWYTKASG
+270 
-278 GERFDFGTTISES
+278 
-291 LTLYAQWKTTSSG
+291 
-304 TVPNVPSTKLVVT
+304 
-317 FDGNGENVS
+317 
-326 NLPPAQQVKPGSHA
+326 
-340 VEPDRPTRKGFVFE
+340 
-354 GWYSDIELTKA
+354 
-365 FDFVNQTISENT
+365 
-377 TLYAKWA
+377 A
-384 DDYNRPPS
+384 DDYSRPPS
-392 TGIAEGDIAIL
+392 TGIAEGDIATL

-471 SKEDLGG
+471 SREDLGG

-566 SVEYEEGATAISFQY
+566 SVESEEGATAISFQY

>member
-1 MKRFKLVLTAL
+1 MKRIGRTLAIAL
-12 FSLVLAGVMAAVG
+12 SITLMAAAG
-25 SSTAFAASNYGFT
+25 LAA
-38 DVDPG
+38 
-43 AWYATDEVLGYAV
+43 
-56 GHGFIKG
+56 
-63 YDDGRLGPDDNVARG
+63 GRARVAR
-78 QVATI
+78 
-83 LHRMA
+83 
-88 GEPEAESD
+88 
-96 AFEDVDYSQY
+96 
-106 YGPAI
+106 
-111 RWARATG
+111 
-118 VINGYQD
+118 
-125 PDGSYR
+125 
-131 RFGPDDPVTREQLC
+131 
-145 CMLARY
+145 
-151 AGKVGDLDV
+151 
-160 SSDCKILDSMPDATE
+160 
-175 VSSWARNDVGWA
+175 
-187 MDKRIVTGDITAGIA
+187 
-202 HVNPQG
+202 
-208 NALRCQMAK
+208 
-217 MVSVF
+217 
-222 HRDVLGQVV
+222 
-231 RITFDLNY
+231 
-239 DGAPVMKSSIV
+239 
-250 GRGEHIETPE
+250 
-260 APTRAGYVFT
+260 
-270 GWYTKASG
+270 
-278 GERFDFGTTISES
+278 
-291 LTLYAQWKTTSSG
+291 
-304 TVPNVPSTKLVVT
+304 
-317 FDGNGENVS
+317 
-326 NLPPAQQVKPGSHA
+326 
-340 VEPDRPTRKGFVFE
+340 
-354 GWYSDIELTKA
+354 
-365 FDFVNQTISENT
+365 
-377 TLYAKWA
+377 A
-384 DDYNRPPS
+384 DDHSRPPS

-462 YSALYTVDC
+462 YSALYTVNC
-471 SKEDLGG
+471 SREDLGG

>member
-1 MKRFKLVLTAL
+1 MKRIGRTLAIAL
-12 FSLVLAGVMAAVG
+12 SITLMAAAG
-25 SSTAFAASNYGFT
+25 
-38 DVDPG
+38 
-43 AWYATDEVLGYAV
+43 LAV
-56 GHGFIKG
+56 G
-63 YDDGRLGPDDNVARG
+63 RACVAR
-78 QVATI
+78 
-83 LHRMA
+83 
-88 GEPEAESD
+88 
-96 AFEDVDYSQY
+96 
-106 YGPAI
+106 
-111 RWARATG
+111 
-118 VINGYQD
+118 
-125 PDGSYR
+125 
-131 RFGPDDPVTREQLC
+131 
-145 CMLARY
+145 
-151 AGKVGDLDV
+151 
-160 SSDCKILDSMPDATE
+160 
-175 VSSWARNDVGWA
+175 
-187 MDKRIVTGDITAGIA
+187 
-202 HVNPQG
+202 
-208 NALRCQMAK
+208 
-217 MVSVF
+217 
-222 HRDVLGQVV
+222 
-231 RITFDLNY
+231 
-239 DGAPVMKSSIV
+239 
-250 GRGEHIETPE
+250 
-260 APTRAGYVFT
+260 
-270 GWYTKASG
+270 
-278 GERFDFGTTISES
+278 
-291 LTLYAQWKTTSSG
+291 
-304 TVPNVPSTKLVVT
+304 
-317 FDGNGENVS
+317 
-326 NLPPAQQVKPGSHA
+326 
-340 VEPDRPTRKGFVFE
+340 
-354 GWYSDIELTKA
+354 
-365 FDFVNQTISENT
+365 
-377 TLYAKWA
+377 A
-384 DDYNRPPS
+384 DDHSRPPS

-471 SKEDLGG
+471 SREDLGG

>member
-1 MKRFKLVLTAL
+1 MKRIERTLAIAL
-12 FSLVLAGVMAAVG
+12 SITLMAAAG
-25 SSTAFAASNYGFT
+25 
-38 DVDPG
+38 
-43 AWYATDEVLGYAV
+43 LAV
-56 GHGFIKG
+56 G
-63 YDDGRLGPDDNVARG
+63 RACVA
-78 QVATI
+78 
-83 LHRMA
+83 
-88 GEPEAESD
+88 
-96 AFEDVDYSQY
+96 
-106 YGPAI
+106 
-111 RWARATG
+111 
-118 VINGYQD
+118 
-125 PDGSYR
+125 
-131 RFGPDDPVTREQLC
+131 
-145 CMLARY
+145 
-151 AGKVGDLDV
+151 
-160 SSDCKILDSMPDATE
+160 
-175 VSSWARNDVGWA
+175 
-187 MDKRIVTGDITAGIA
+187 
-202 HVNPQG
+202 
-208 NALRCQMAK
+208 
-217 MVSVF
+217 
-222 HRDVLGQVV
+222 
-231 RITFDLNY
+231 
-239 DGAPVMKSSIV
+239 
-250 GRGEHIETPE
+250 
-260 APTRAGYVFT
+260 
-270 GWYTKASG
+270 
-278 GERFDFGTTISES
+278 
-291 LTLYAQWKTTSSG
+291 
-304 TVPNVPSTKLVVT
+304 
-317 FDGNGENVS
+317 
-326 NLPPAQQVKPGSHA
+326 
-340 VEPDRPTRKGFVFE
+340 
-354 GWYSDIELTKA
+354 
-365 FDFVNQTISENT
+365 
-377 TLYAKWA
+377 WA

-471 SKEDLGG
+471 SREDLGG

-648 LLRRRRRR
+648 LLLRLRR
-656 G
+656 GRG